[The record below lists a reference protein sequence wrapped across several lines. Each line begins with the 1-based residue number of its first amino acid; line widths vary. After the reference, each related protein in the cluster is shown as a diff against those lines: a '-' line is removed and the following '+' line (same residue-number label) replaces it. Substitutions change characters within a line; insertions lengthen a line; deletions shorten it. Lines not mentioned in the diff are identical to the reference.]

1 MKSTD
6 TLYIIP
12 ARGGSKGI
20 PGKNIRPLAGKP
32 LLLYSIEV
40 ARELAPDSHILLSTD
55 SEEIA
60 EVGRKAGL
68 TVDYMRP
75 DSFATDT
82 AGSREVI
89 IDAMD
94 YADSAGI
101 RYCNVCLLQPTSP
114 LRTPD
119 DIRGALALYRPE
131 LDMVVSVCEVAA
143 NPYYNCFE
151 PDPATGY
158 LHISKGEGKFVRR
171 QDAPPAWEFNGAV
184 YIINPEAIRA
194 KKFSE
199 MDRRLPYPMPRER
212 SVDIDTLL
220 DWTLAETIL
229 SKYSTQ
235 L

>member
-6 TLYIIP
+6 TLYIIT
-12 ARGGSKGI
+12 ARGGSKGL
-20 PGKNIRPLAGKP
+20 PGKNIRLLAGKP

-40 ARELAPDSHILLSTD
+40 ARELAPDSHIILSTD

-60 EVGRKAGL
+60 AVAREAGL
-68 TVDYMRP
+68 PVDYMRP
-75 DSFATDT
+75 ESLGGDT
-82 AGSREVI
+82 VGSREVVL
-89 IDAMD
+89 DAMD
-94 YADSAGI
+94 YADRAGI
-101 RYCNVCLLQPTSP
+101 PYTNVCLLQPTSP
-114 LRTPD
+114 LRTAD
-119 DIRGALALYRPE
+119 DIRGALALYRPD

-151 PDPATGY
+151 PDPATGF
-158 LHISKGEGKFVRR
+158 LHISKGEGNLVRR

-194 KKFSE
+194 KSFAQ

-220 DWTLAETIL
+220 DWTIAETIIAQSAL
-229 SKYSTQ
+229 
-235 L
+235 

>member
-75 DSFATDT
+75 HSLATDT

-143 NPYYNCFE
+143 NPYYNCF
-151 PDPATGY
+151 
-158 LHISKGEGKFVRR
+158 
-171 QDAPPAWEFNGAV
+171 
-184 YIINPEAIRA
+184 
-194 KKFSE
+194 
-199 MDRRLPYPMPRER
+199 
-212 SVDIDTLL
+212 
-220 DWTLAETIL
+220 
-229 SKYSTQ
+229 
-235 L
+235 